1 MNKKFS
7 ILLFLLLGFVFISNA
22 QNGHLVLLKDRG
34 VTVRSFSKG
43 DYINFQFSSGQWIT
57 GYIDWIK
64 SDTIQVNQF
73 ALQKVINGFGLLGE
87 DTLRLGRLQLHVNE
101 IKAFAK
107 DRGHFKSVFTNGIFL
122 ETGGLMYV
130 GLNLMNSTLK
140 GDAVFG
146 ENNIPKLVGGVVV
159 YGIGRLIQKSNPD
172 YRPIGKRF
180 SVEIL

>member
-1 MNKKFS
+1 MNKKFG
-7 ILLFLLLGFVFISNA
+7 ILLFLLMGFVFISNA

-64 SDTIQVNQF
+64 SDTIQVNQCCITKGNQRLWVVGRRHF
-73 ALQKVINGFGLLGE
+73 Q
-87 DTLRLGRLQLHVNE
+87 DLGRLQLHINE

-146 ENNIPKLVGGVVV
+146 ENNIPKLVGG
-159 YGIGRLIQKSNPD
+159 GRIWNRKVDSKIKS
-172 YRPIGKRF
+172 RLSTHRKTF
-180 SVEIL
+180 